1 MINAT
6 DSKHTNYLLNKKSGI
21 PIVFIHGVGLN
32 YSIWEP
38 QINAFDNTVLAYD
51 ILGHGK
57 TPLQKEDISFDDFSD
72 QLLDLINELNFEK
85 IHLVGFSIGSLIARN
100 FATRFNDRLKS
111 LTLLCSIYKRSSEQ
125 RKIVSDRYELA
136 KKSKGLSK
144 QALKR
149 WFTDEYLEKNPD
161 TYNKISSLL
170 DANDMNNFL
179 KVYSLFVNHKDQ
191 EDFSK
196 IKVKTLVMTG
206 EGDIGSTP
214 EMTKELSNVIENSKD
229 IIIPKGK
236 HLCGIECSDEVNRE
250 IKLHIDNAWIKK
262 ISDVHRWG
270 VGRLWY

>member
-21 PIVFIHGVGLN
+21 PIVLIHGVGLN

-125 RKIVSDRYELA
+125 QKIVSDRYELA

-149 WFTDEYLEKNPD
+149 WFTDEYLEKNPH

-196 IKVKTLVMTG
+196 IKIKTLVMTG
-206 EGDIGSTP
+206 EGDVGSTP
-214 EMTKELSNVIENSKD
+214 EMTKELSNVIGNSKY

-250 IKLHIDNAWIKK
+250 IKLHIDNA
-262 ISDVHRWG
+262 
-270 VGRLWY
+270 